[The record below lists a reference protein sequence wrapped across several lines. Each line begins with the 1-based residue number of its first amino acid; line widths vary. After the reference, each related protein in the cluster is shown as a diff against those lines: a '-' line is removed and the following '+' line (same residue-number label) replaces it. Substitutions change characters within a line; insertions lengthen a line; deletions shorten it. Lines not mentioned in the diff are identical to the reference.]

1 MLQKLSFVEVL
12 SAVHKKVEE
21 NTGLR
26 CYDSIPNN
34 EPVPFYFVE
43 IVGQTPEPSKTMW
56 KEKYQI
62 FIHAFAD
69 GRNGSVPIFDLIQKL
84 EEALTERIRIPEP
97 FDLLMQTPTGV
108 QRILI
113 EEDGTKHAIM
123 GYDIVICYGFKVK
136 I

>member
-1 MLQKLSFVEVL
+1 M
-12 SAVHKKVEE
+12 
-21 NTGLR
+21 
-26 CYDSIPNN
+26 
-34 EPVPFYFVE
+34 
-43 IVGQTPEPSKTMW
+43 
-56 KEKYQI
+56 
-62 FIHAFAD
+62 
-69 GRNGSVPIFDLIQKL
+69 IQKL

>member
-12 SAVHKKVEE
+12 SSVQKKVEE
-21 NTGLR
+21 NTRVR
-26 CYDSIPNN
+26 CYDSIPKNAV
-34 EPVPFYFVE
+34 VPYYFVE
-43 IVGQTPEPSKTMW
+43 IVGQAPEPSKTMW

-69 GRNGSVPIFDLIQKL
+69 GSSGSIPIFDLIQKL
-84 EEALTERIRIPEP
+84 EEALTERIRIPEQ

-108 QRILI
+108 QRII
-113 EEDGTKHAIM
+113 REEDETKHAVM
-123 GYDIVICYGFKVK
+123 GYDIVVCYGFKTK